1 MAIKYLLKSF
11 WTQWYIKINN
21 TKFKQRYSVNQR
33 TFRHTYM
40 HNQIIPNLL
49 SISPSQALCVKTMCS
64 TTSEFMK
71 NCDIIRK
78 RFKERGCSEKLINEH
93 IDKVKNNERKQ
104 LPSTNKRTIQNR
116 MSVLTIDLGRIYR
129 IL

>member
-1 MAIKYLLKSF
+1 
-11 WTQWYIKINN
+11 
-21 TKFKQRYSVNQR
+21 
-33 TFRHTYM
+33 M

-64 TTSEFMK
+64 TTSEFKK